1 MTVVIVVSVT
11 TVIAVVIAVVV
22 VAVVVV
28 SLSNK
33 VVVVGFTRETIVA
46 GIIVVIIC
54 VIILTGFEVGIGPVT
69 RRNGSLLLRDHQI
82 VVARRRSMRGAAV
95 TRPRQVSRGH
105 VRALGRHVSGDR
117 SAASH
122 VAVLRSL
129 AVR

>member
-1 MTVVIVVSVT
+1 MLRSHIHRAGPLT
-11 TVIAVVIAVVV
+11 TVVVV
-22 VAVVVV
+22 VAAIVTMAVVPVVILIVAVVISVVVV
-28 SLSNK
+28 
-33 VVVVGFTRETIVA
+33 
-46 GIIVVIIC
+46 IIVTRFC
-54 VIILTGFEVGIGPVT
+54 VRIGPVT